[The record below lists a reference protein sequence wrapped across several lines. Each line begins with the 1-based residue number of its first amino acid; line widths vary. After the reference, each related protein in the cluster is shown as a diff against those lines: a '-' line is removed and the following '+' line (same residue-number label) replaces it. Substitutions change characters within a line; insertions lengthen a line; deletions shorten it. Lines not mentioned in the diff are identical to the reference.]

1 MESTPLPLQSQPA
14 QEETPVSPDST
25 QQTDSQPTSDKHHP
39 VPRIRRRDSSKPKPL
54 ASSPQNEDVHLN
66 TGSSPPTETDAPPP
80 LPDKSPLSREIQR
93 SVKKP
98 SSSPKRQPPP
108 PPAAYESP
116 RRLRPKNTPLCT
128 QHVHCTECYETE
140 QQDTLDRTTVDDAT
154 ATNTELYIDPTQS
167 QQLLLSG
174 KPKPP
179 RPPPPSKSAIRKAQ
193 QRKSITMATSRPAVK
208 TSNKS
213 SKYTPTVRTSRHH
226 KNAVPSSSLPLTS
239 SVSKSDSQQQSIYEV
254 MDADDFARRPADY
267 EDLDAGD
274 SFSSD
279 PPSHP
284 PPLPAANQS
293 RKFSSEP
300 QTGTAPTLPPRAP
313 TNSTRQRPPKNKSRP
328 IPSGFTRTTP
338 GADLHSSD
346 EMKHSSN
353 PEMSE
358 REVQSL
364 KYDEDA
370 VYEPVDTSMP
380 LLPHRR
386 KKNIRGT
393 QITAHTNKTK
403 TLANIHPVKGSS
415 TVQRAAT
422 VRSDPVPRR
431 IPPLHSQPVNK
442 HALTGTGSF
451 SPQLHSKASRYVSLS
466 GEGKGENS
474 AVKGSQLND
483 QEDEGGVEEYVDMQC
498 RIGWVE
504 EEGKHNYYVH
514 THMALQVF
522 IVEVRANM

>member
-1 MESTPLPLQSQPA
+1 
-14 QEETPVSPDST
+14 
-25 QQTDSQPTSDKHHP
+25 
-39 VPRIRRRDSSKPKPL
+39 
-54 ASSPQNEDVHLN
+54 
-66 TGSSPPTETDAPPP
+66 
-80 LPDKSPLSREIQR
+80 
-93 SVKKP
+93 
-98 SSSPKRQPPP
+98 
-108 PPAAYESP
+108 
-116 RRLRPKNTPLCT
+116 
-128 QHVHCTECYETE
+128 
-140 QQDTLDRTTVDDAT
+140 
-154 ATNTELYIDPTQS
+154 
-167 QQLLLSG
+167 
-174 KPKPP
+174 
-179 RPPPPSKSAIRKAQ
+179 
-193 QRKSITMATSRPAVK
+193 
-208 TSNKS
+208 
-213 SKYTPTVRTSRHH
+213 
-226 KNAVPSSSLPLTS
+226 
-239 SVSKSDSQQQSIYEV
+239 
-254 MDADDFARRPADY
+254 
-267 EDLDAGD
+267 
-274 SFSSD
+274 
-279 PPSHP
+279 
-284 PPLPAANQS
+284 
-293 RKFSSEP
+293 
-300 QTGTAPTLPPRAP
+300 
-313 TNSTRQRPPKNKSRP
+313 
-328 IPSGFTRTTP
+328 
-338 GADLHSSD
+338 
-346 EMKHSSN
+346 MKHSSN

-380 LLPHRR
+380 LLPQRR

-504 EEGKHNYYVH
+504 EEDTPDMYVDMH
-514 THMALQVF
+514 PVHWDREEEEEEDGPCMGPYASSDLLDRRPDLRT
-522 IVEVRANM
+522 